1 MFLNVSKSKND
12 TITEKYRGE
21 EKKIYQNLR
30 EYIEEREEKA
40 FISEEEFLSNT
51 FLQNKYRREYASVME
66 YLDNLKL
73 TSGQEAMGI
82 TKESLLHEAVLD
94 YTTVAGAI
102 KMTGDKEQER
112 RFKED
117 YDLNRFIR
125 LEGSERL
132 RVYKTYQKE
141 SREELYQRENS
152 ARQSINQQELDD
164 KLINMMLRTEKEYK
178 SLEKDGDLEAMFNS
192 IENKTDIKDNGT
204 KISKNKR

>member
-21 EKKIYQNLR
+21 EKKIYQHLR
-30 EYIEEREEKA
+30 EYIEEREEKD

-66 YLDNLKL
+66 YLDNLEL
-73 TSGQEAMGI
+73 TTGQEALGM
-82 TKESLLHEAVLD
+82 TKEELLHQAVLD

-125 LEGSERL
+125 LDSTIRL
-132 RVYKTYQKE
+132 DKYKNYQKPNGNTFSLE
-141 SREELYQRENS
+141 QD
-152 ARQSINQQELDD
+152 IDD
-164 KLINMMLRTEKEYK
+164 KLTRMILQTEREYRAQENE
-178 SLEKDGDLEAMFNS
+178 LDAMFNS
-192 IENKTDIKDNGT
+192 INEEPTQKGNHKK
-204 KISKNKR
+204 

>member
-66 YLDNLKL
+66 YLDNLEL

-94 YTTVAGAI
+94 YTTIAGAI

-125 LEGSERL
+125 LDSTKRL
-132 RVYKTYQKE
+132 DKYKNYQKPKGNPFSLE
-141 SREELYQRENS
+141 QD
-152 ARQSINQQELDD
+152 IDD
-164 KLINMMLRTEKEYK
+164 KLTRMILQTEREYRAQENE
-178 SLEKDGDLEAMFNS
+178 LDAMFNS
-192 IENKTDIKDNGT
+192 INEELTQKGNGH
-204 KISKNKR
+204 KK

>member
-1 MFLNVSKSKND
+1 MFLNVSKNKND

-51 FLQNKYRREYASVME
+51 FLQNKYRKEYASVME
-66 YLDNLKL
+66 YLDNLEL
-73 TSGQEAMGI
+73 TPGQEALGM
-82 TKESLLHEAVLD
+82 TKEELLHQAVLD

-125 LEGSERL
+125 LDSTIRL
-132 RVYKTYQKE
+132 DKYKDYQKPNGNTFSLE
-141 SREELYQRENS
+141 QD
-152 ARQSINQQELDD
+152 IDD
-164 KLINMMLRTEKEYK
+164 KLTRMILQTEREYRAQENE
-178 SLEKDGDLEAMFNS
+178 LDAMFNS
-192 IENKTDIKDNGT
+192 INEEPTQKGNSHKK
-204 KISKNKR
+204 

>member
-66 YLDNLKL
+66 YLDNLEL
-73 TSGQEAMGI
+73 TPGQEALGM
-82 TKESLLHEAVLD
+82 TKEELLHQAVLD

-125 LEGSERL
+125 LDSTIRL
-132 RVYKTYQKE
+132 DKYKNYQKPNGNTFSLE
-141 SREELYQRENS
+141 QD
-152 ARQSINQQELDD
+152 IDD
-164 KLINMMLRTEKEYK
+164 KLTRMILQTEREYRAQENE
-178 SLEKDGDLEAMFNS
+178 LDAMFNS
-192 IENKTDIKDNGT
+192 INEEPNQKGNHK
-204 KISKNKR
+204 K

>member
-66 YLDNLKL
+66 YLDNLEL

-94 YTTVAGAI
+94 YTTIAGAI

-112 RFKED
+112 RFTED

-125 LEGSERL
+125 LDSTIRL
-132 RVYKTYQKE
+132 DKYKDYQKPNGNTFSLE
-141 SREELYQRENS
+141 QD
-152 ARQSINQQELDD
+152 IDD
-164 KLINMMLRTEKEYK
+164 KLTRMILQTEREYRAQENE
-178 SLEKDGDLEAMFNS
+178 LDAMFNS
-192 IENKTDIKDNGT
+192 INEEPTQKGNSHKK
-204 KISKNKR
+204 

>member
-30 EYIEEREEKA
+30 EYIEEREEKT

-66 YLDNLKL
+66 YLDNLVL
-73 TSGQEAMGI
+73 TPGQEALGM
-82 TKESLLHEAVLD
+82 TKEELLHQAVLD

-125 LEGSERL
+125 LDSTIRL
-132 RVYKTYQKE
+132 DKYKNYQKPNGNTFSLE
-141 SREELYQRENS
+141 QD
-152 ARQSINQQELDD
+152 IDD
-164 KLINMMLRTEKEYK
+164 KLTRMILQTEREYRAQENE
-178 SLEKDGDLEAMFNS
+178 LDAMFNS
-192 IENKTDIKDNGT
+192 INEEPNQKGNHK
-204 KISKNKR
+204 K

>member
-66 YLDNLKL
+66 YLDNLEL

-125 LEGSERL
+125 LDSTIRL
-132 RVYKTYQKE
+132 DKYKNYQKPNGNTFSLE
-141 SREELYQRENS
+141 QD
-152 ARQSINQQELDD
+152 IDD
-164 KLINMMLRTEKEYK
+164 KLTRMILQTEREYRAQENE
-178 SLEKDGDLEAMFNS
+178 LDAMFNS
-192 IENKTDIKDNGT
+192 INEELTQKGNGH
-204 KISKNKR
+204 KK